1 MPSVREVLRVKCEL
15 GRSHVQTAATLGFG
29 HSTVGTDAI
38 YDHCMK
44 TTISLPDEVFAS
56 ADALARRLGVSRSA
70 LYVTAVAEYVA
81 KHSGADVT
89 ARLNSVY
96 ADSPSGIEPQMRRA
110 QARSVAED
118 W

>member
-1 MPSVREVLRVKCEL
+1 
-15 GRSHVQTAATLGFG
+15 
-29 HSTVGTDAI
+29 
-38 YDHCMK
+38 MK

-56 ADALARRLGVSRSA
+56 ADSLAKRLRVSRSA
-70 LYVTAVAEYVA
+70 LYATAVAEYVA
-81 KHSGADVT
+81 KHSDADVT

-96 ADSPSGIEPQMRRA
+96 ADSTSGIEPQMRRA

>member
-1 MPSVREVLRVKCEL
+1 MR
-15 GRSHVQTAATLGFG
+15 
-29 HSTVGTDAI
+29 
-38 YDHCMK
+38 

-56 ADALARRLGVSRSA
+56 ADSLAKRLRVSRSA
-70 LYVTAVAEYVA
+70 LYATAVAEYVA
-81 KHSGADVT
+81 KYSDADIT